1 MKSLAFLVH
10 FLFFPLLISASALKV
25 NLQRRSISRGFDSGN
40 VEPAGG
46 FLDTSGYIEIG
57 SPPQKLRALFDT
69 GSFNLVVID
78 SSEFPGGSSDGVGSY
93 DASASNTSVNT
104 TEKSFSSYA
113 DGSSVEGYYFT
124 DSVTVAGLTVQ
135 DFKFGVGTTSDG
147 LNTFGLGYFP
157 DTTKAILPNY
167 LQSQGL
173 ISRRVFNS
181 YSDGD
186 SQSGGIVFGGLDRGK
201 YTGTLEKVPVFGNQ
215 GWYIALSGV
224 SADCGYSNNNVY
236 IVNLDTGAQ
245 VTYLPPEI
253 YHQINQLFGGVI
265 TSSAIEP
272 VETPAYLFKCSNAQV
287 LTLDFSGKSI
297 RVDPKTFVLPAVD
310 ASGNY
315 LVDSDG
321 DKLCGTT
328 ISESPN
334 GEYSIGSDLLYN
346 IFAVFDM
353 DNAEIALAQSS
364 TGIEDLVD
372 ITGDIPDA
380 VSASRASKIKGP
392 SGSDSYS
399 TPTTTEVYDISLA
412 MTYYQGT
419 FSSGCSKSTFSF
431 SSSSSA
437 GTSTLE
443 KRDSTD
449 LPTSYRTRTTTTS
462 MGTCFSCS
470 TTSVPEVATNTFTAT
485 VTSCSDGC
493 TEASSLLTKHTIY
506 TTTRRVGTCFSCT
519 TEKLTTTET
528 VTACSGGCTTTL
540 SPPRPKVSFSSVS
553 SWSSSFTRLEPV
565 EPSSSS
571 ETPEISSSSESAFV
585 SSSEN
590 SVASSSVASSLNVSP
605 LESTSSMVIS
615 IPLSSSPPSVS
626 SDIQSSTLITTL
638 TTVTTESHT
647 SVFTIA
653 TLVLC
658 TTASNESSSGV
669 LERTTKASG
678 LSNDVYIASATKS
691 IPATGATFSETRV
704 TPEEASTGL
713 PVSVETSGIGT
724 TATGTPSTGTPTTT
738 DEVAMA
744 PSSLFSQKPTSEP
757 TSDSAV
763 ITALTFT
770 IVPAP
775 VINSTATSVPPIET
789 QRTSSTSTSLLP
801 VISTYEASSGII
813 TPSVLMLF
821 ITLFF

>member
-1 MKSLAFLVH
+1 MKSLAFFIH

-25 NLQRRSISRGFDSGN
+25 DLQKRSISKGFDSGN

-78 SSEFPGGSSDGVGSY
+78 SSIFPDGSSDGVGSY

-135 DFKFGVGTTSDG
+135 DFKFGVGTTTDG

-157 DTTKAILPNY
+157 DKTKAILPNY

-181 YSDGD
+181 YSDGG
-186 SQSGGIVFGGLDRGK
+186 SQSGGIVFGGLDKGK

-215 GWYIALSGV
+215 GWYVALSGV
-224 SADCGYSNNNVY
+224 SSDCGYSNNNVY

-253 YHQINQLFGGVI
+253 YHQVNQLFGGVI
-265 TSSAIEP
+265 TSSAVEP
-272 VETPAYLFKCSNAQV
+272 VEAPAYLFKCSNAQA

-364 TGIEDLVD
+364 SGIEDLVD

-380 VSASRASKIKGP
+380 VSASRASEIKGP

-419 FSSGCSKSTFSF
+419 FSSECSKSAFSF
-431 SSSSSA
+431 STSSSA

-443 KRDSTD
+443 KRDSTN

-470 TTSVPEVATNTFTAT
+470 TTTVPEVSINTVTAT
-485 VTSCSDGC
+485 ITSCSDEC
-493 TEASSLLTKHTIY
+493 TESSSFLTKHTIY

-519 TEKLTTTET
+519 TDEGTTTET

-540 SPPRPKVSFSSVS
+540 SPPRPKVSSSPGS
-553 SWSSSFTRLEPV
+553 SWSSSFTTLELV

-571 ETPEISSSSESAFV
+571 DTPEISSSSESAFV

-590 SVASSSVASSLNVSP
+590 SVASSSAVSSLNVSP
-605 LESTSSMVIS
+605 LESTSSTVVGIQLS
-615 IPLSSSPPSVS
+615 SSSPPVL
-626 SDIQSSTLITTL
+626 SDIQSSALITPL

-647 SVFTIA
+647 SVLTIA

-658 TTASNESSSGV
+658 TTASNESSSEV
-669 LERTTKASG
+669 LEKFTKALS
-678 LSNDVYIASATKS
+678 LSNNVYIASTTES
-691 IPATGATFSETRV
+691 IPVTEASETRV
-704 TPEEASTGL
+704 TSEEASTVR
-713 PVSVETSGIGT
+713 PVSVETSDIGT
-724 TATGTPSTGTPTTT
+724 TATGTPSTGTPATTEGVLT
-738 DEVAMA
+738 P
-744 PSSLFSQKPTSEP
+744 PSSLFSQTS
-757 TSDSAV
+757 TSNSAI

-770 IVPAP
+770 VVPAP
-775 VINSTATSVPPIET
+775 VNNSTAISVPTIET
-789 QRTSSTSTSLLP
+789 QPASSTSTSLLP

-813 TPSVLMLF
+813 TPSVMMLF
-821 ITLFF
+821 IALFF